1 MLQRNILN
9 RALAA
14 LIIIFLISTKIL
26 SQNNL
31 IHFEHI
37 SMEEGLPTNSINCVS
52 QDRKGFIWIGTD
64 RGLARYDGYNFKIYR
79 HKRNDNFTLSDDMVT
94 SILEDSVGNFWIG
107 TRQGGLNKF
116 DRFLNKFTCYKHA
129 ANDKNS
135 IADNNITS
143 LIESKGIVWAGTHS
157 GLSSLNTGDNKFTN
171 YLISDSIY
179 SGRPILYSSNSGV
192 RHSEILKI
200 IKDKDILWIGTSG
213 GLTEFNIRNN
223 TLSSYIIDGRG
234 KGSIISLIR
243 EDEYNLLISSNE
255 GLYRFNKTTKQFQ
268 QLLQEPVNDLI
279 KTRDSKLWC
288 ASGGAGI
295 ILYDIQKG
303 TKSILNKE
311 SSFSNGVVSDRYQ
324 SIFRDSAG
332 SIWFSSPDAGI
343 NLLNPVYKQFNIF
356 SHNGQNKN
364 SLSSNFVNKGFT
376 DKDNTIWFPTTG
388 GGLDKYTAEN
398 KSFLHLK
405 ESSLKEDK
413 INSVWRDDFGRLWVG
428 TNDGMYNLRFNST
441 AFEKITFT
449 SYLIKD
455 RPVNAITEDREGN
468 LWFGVDDNL
477 VRYSPQK
484 DETFMIHLKHDSTA
498 ASYNF
503 KISGMLNDM
512 DNLWV
517 STSNGLYKYD
527 IKKNYLILYRDT
539 DPYEVENQFQTI
551 VQDWEGFIW
560 VGSREGG
567 LKSFNPQ
574 TGTFIT
580 YKIEN
585 GLPSNNILS
594 ILEDADGYLWLGT
607 DKGLVNFNN
616 KNGSVILYTISDGIP
631 SNRFIANSCW
641 VSPSGEFFFGTIN
654 GVFSFLPSNIIS
666 NKYIPPVVLSSFKI
680 FNKEAALNYEIPYT
694 TKLEIPYNQNEIS
707 FTVSALNYINPER
720 NQYAYML
727 EGFSS
732 NWTYIKSSRE
742 ISFTNLN
749 PGTYKLI
756 IKASNNDGKWN
767 DTCLEIKLTI
777 IPPWYR
783 AWWAYLILLIIIIS
797 VYLGL
802 RKYELNKV
810 HAKNKLGLKRLESEI
825 LQEAEKVKS
834 NFFGRVSSELKSPL
848 SIMTENIT
856 KLKKRLNDP
865 GDKKTLD
872 IIEQNSRNLYR
883 QINQL
888 IGFSELEAGSMK
900 LQVSRNDLIPFLRG
914 IVLNFEPAAKAK
926 NIELTLH
933 SPMDHLNIYFDP
945 EKIERILNN
954 LVSNAIKYTPERG
967 SIIVIVELRSER
979 LYIKVKDNG
988 NGIAADKLDHLFNIY
1003 DKTTRGT
1010 VKDKGGLGL
1019 GLTITKKLVNLHK
1032 GDIQAMS
1039 TPGMGSTFTFW
1050 INTNEKVYHYSEV
1063 TEVQNVNLTF
1073 RPLSKG
1079 HEISSALQDQSE
1091 KNIVFVIE
1099 NNPEM
1104 RRLIASQ
1111 LDENYAVYEY
1121 PTGAEGFDKAKETIP
1136 DIIIFDLVN
1145 SGMEGIDFCKTIKN
1159 DESTSHIPI
1168 ILLGDTITPDNNIV
1182 GGESGAEAYLAK
1194 PFNKLELLMKIKNLI
1209 FVKRKTREI
1218 LSKELLSGIKS
1229 DIKLSKA
1236 DKSFINKIMFIIEKN
1251 YTYLDFNIEQ
1261 ICNHTGMSQTAL
1273 RRKMNALFNKTPLEF
1288 ILKFRLY
1295 KALKLIEG
1303 GKTGAEASNAVGFE
1317 NLSYF
1322 SKCYRAEFGKLPPES
1337 GN

>member
-1 MLQRNILN
+1 MNLLTNEPMLKRNILN
-9 RALAA
+9 RAIAA
-14 LIIIFLISTKIL
+14 LILILLISTKIL

-31 IHFEHI
+31 FHFDHI
-37 SMEEGLPTNSINCVS
+37 SIEEGLPTNTVNCVS

-79 HKRNDNFTLSDDMVT
+79 HKRSDNTTLSDDIVT
-94 SILEDSVGNFWIG
+94 SILEDSAGNFWIG

-116 DRFLNKFTCYKHA
+116 DRFLNKFTCHKHA

-135 IADNNITS
+135 LAGNNITS
-143 LIESKGIVWAGTHS
+143 LIENKGIVWVGTLS
-157 GLSSLNTGDNKFTN
+157 GLSKLNTQDNKFTN
-171 YLISDSIY
+171 YLIGDS
-179 SGRPILYSSNSGV
+179 V
-192 RHSEILKI
+192 LKI
-200 IKDKDILWIGTSG
+200 INDKDKLWIGTSS
-213 GLTEFNIRNN
+213 GLTEFNLRNN
-223 TLSSYIIDGRG
+223 SLSNYLIEGRG
-234 KGSIISLIR
+234 KVSIRSLIK
-243 EDEYNLLISSNE
+243 EDEYNLLVSSKD

-288 ASGGAGI
+288 ATEGAGI

-303 TKSILNKE
+303 IKSILNKE
-311 SSFSNGVVSDRYQ
+311 TGYSNGVVSDRYQ

-332 SIWFSSPDAGI
+332 SIWFSSPDGGI
-343 NLLNPVYKQFNIF
+343 NLLNPVYKQFNVF
-356 SHNGQNKN
+356 SHNAQNKN
-364 SLSSNFVNKGFT
+364 SLSFNVVNKGFT
-376 DKDNTIWFPTTG
+376 DKDNTIWFPTNG
-388 GGLDKYTAEN
+388 GGLDKYYADN
-398 KSFLHLK
+398 KSFIHLK
-405 ESSLKEDK
+405 ESSLKGDK
-413 INSVWRDDFGRLWVG
+413 INSVLRDDFGRLWVG
-428 TNDGMYNLRFNST
+428 TNDGMYNLRFNSP
-441 AFEKITFT
+441 AFEKISFT

-455 RPVNAITEDREGN
+455 LPVNAITEDREGN
-468 LWFGVDDNL
+468 LWFGVNDNL

-484 DETFMIHLKHDSTA
+484 DETFIINLKHDSSA

-503 KISGMLNDM
+503 KISGMMNDM

-527 IKKNYLILYRDT
+527 IKKNALDLFRDS
-539 DPYEVENQFQTI
+539 DPYEIENQFQTI
-551 VQDWEGFIW
+551 LQDWEGFIW

-567 LKSFNPQ
+567 LKCFNPQ
-574 TGTFIT
+574 TSAFTT

-594 ILEDADGYLWLGT
+594 ILEDANGYLWLGT

-654 GVFSFLPSNIIS
+654 GVVSFLPANIIS
-666 NKYIPPVVLSSFKI
+666 NKYIPPIVLSSFKI
-680 FNKEAALNYEIPYT
+680 FNKEAALNYETPYT
-694 TKLEIPYNQNEIS
+694 TELEIPYKQNEIS
-707 FTVSALNYINPER
+707 FTVAALNYINPER

-749 PGTYKLI
+749 PGTYTLI
-756 IKASNNDGKWN
+756 IKACNNDGKWN
-767 DTCLEIKLTI
+767 DSGLAIKLTI

-783 AWWAYLILLIIIIS
+783 AWWAYLILLIILIS

-810 HAKNKLGLKRLESEI
+810 LAKNKLDLKRLESEI
-825 LQEAEKVKS
+825 LQEADRVKS
-834 NFFGRVSSELKSPL
+834 NFFGRISNELKSPL
-848 SIMTENIT
+848 SVITENIT
-856 KLKKRLNDP
+856 KLKKRLIDLS
-865 GDKKTLD
+865 DKKILD
-872 IIEQNSRNLYR
+872 IVDQSSQQLFR

-900 LQVSRNDLIPFLRG
+900 LLVSRNDLIPFLRG
-914 IVLNFEPAAKAK
+914 VILTFEPAAKAK

-945 EKIERILNN
+945 DKIERIINN
-954 LVSNAIKYTPERG
+954 LLSNAIKYTPERG
-967 SIIVIVELRSER
+967 SIIVVVELRSER

-988 NGIAADKLDHLFNIY
+988 NGIAAEKLDHIFNIY
-1003 DKTTRGT
+1003 DKTSRVTAR
-1010 VKDKGGLGL
+1010 DAGGLGL
-1019 GLTITKKLVNLHK
+1019 GLSITKKLVNLHK
-1032 GDIQAMS
+1032 GDIQVTSA
-1039 TPGMGSTFTFW
+1039 PGMGSTFTFW

-1079 HEISSALQDQSE
+1079 HEISTAFQDQSE
-1091 KNIVFVIE
+1091 KQIVLVIE

-1111 LDENYAVYEY
+1111 LEENYAVYEY
-1121 PTGAEGFDKAKETIP
+1121 PTGTEGFDKAKEIIP
-1136 DIIIFDLVN
+1136 DIIIFDLIN
-1145 SGMEGIDFCKTIKN
+1145 SGMEEIDFCTTIKN

-1182 GGESGAEAYLAK
+1182 GGASGAEAYLAK

-1209 FVKRKTREI
+1209 SAKRKNREM
-1218 LSKELLSGIKS
+1218 LCKETLSGIS
-1229 DIKLSKA
+1229 GSEIKISKA
-1236 DKSFINKIMFIIEKN
+1236 DKSFINKLMHVIEKN
-1251 YTYLDFNIEQ
+1251 YAHLDFNIEQ
-1261 ICNHTGMSQTAL
+1261 ICNYTGMSQTAL
-1273 RRKMNALFNKTPLEF
+1273 RRKMNALFNKSPLEF

-1295 KALKLIEG
+1295 KAYKLIEV
-1303 GKTGAEASNAVGFE
+1303 GKTGAEASYAVGFE

-1322 SKCYRAEFGKLPPES
+1322 SKCYRVEFGKLPPES
-1337 GN
+1337 GI